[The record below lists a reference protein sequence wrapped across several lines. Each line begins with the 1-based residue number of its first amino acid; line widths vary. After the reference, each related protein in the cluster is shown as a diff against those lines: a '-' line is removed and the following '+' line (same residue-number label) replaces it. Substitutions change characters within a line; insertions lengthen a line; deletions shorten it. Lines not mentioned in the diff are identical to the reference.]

1 MSRFF
6 DQAAMVEELQRK
18 IALENQAAKT
28 ADVAA
33 VSAYEC
39 EECGEPIPEAR
50 RQAVRGCRC
59 CLTCQEEIERYG
71 KTRFTACRD

>member
-1 MSRFF
+1 VSRFF
-6 DQAAMVEELQRK
+6 DQAAMVEELQRQ

-50 RQAVRGCRC
+50 RGGGGGGGGGSGLARLPLLSDLSGRN
-59 CLTCQEEIERYG
+59 
-71 KTRFTACRD
+71 